1 MENGLPWDGP
11 LASSDS
17 TSTSRLVQQH
27 ADGRQAGGLSHKAAL
42 PPLVSFGLEM
52 SEHFD
57 KCKDLLREPTPLEQE
72 PVLDD
77 DLKFAA
83 ASMASHYMGSWQT
96 SERGQSERAR
106 SWAAN
111 GIQSPTT

>member
-1 MENGLPWDGP
+1 MACHGMVLWFRQIPLLQVAWCNSMQMEGKQV
-11 LASSDS
+11 A
-17 TSTSRLVQQH
+17 
-27 ADGRQAGGLSHKAAL
+27 LSHKAAL

-96 SERGQSERAR
+96 SERGQSERSR
-106 SWAAN
+106 SWAAD